1 MRPLAWAASVPVAIA
16 RTAGSTTAPDRPMLS
31 ETAMDACASCGGPLS
46 ADLQWCPRCLAPVER
61 RDAVVSPLGHRLPPS
76 DPAPVPVYS
85 RWKAGPTS
93 FGAAG
98 RITLTVLVLLGVVV
112 GYPTEGAGPFL
123 VVADRLEQMLPVEV
137 RPQHGR
143 EVQLRVGGLPEQ
155 EVRDPLLAGGPDDEV
170 GVRHVRVVETAA

>member
-1 MRPLAWAASVPVAIA
+1 
-16 RTAGSTTAPDRPMLS
+16 MLS
-31 ETAMDACASCGGPLS
+31 GTVMDACASCGGPLS

-98 RITLTVLVLLGVVV
+98 RIMLTVLVLLGVVV
-112 GYPTEGAGPFL
+112 GYPMSRGEILAWIGFDVPGTAFL
-123 VVADRLEQMLPVEV
+123 IAYGVVAGATALY
-137 RPQHGR
+137 
-143 EVQLRVGGLPEQ
+143 
-155 EVRDPLLAGGPDDEV
+155 LLTRIWKRA
-170 GVRHVRVVETAA
+170 RIA